1 MYPKFL
7 CIGAQKSGTSWLQA
21 NMQTHPGIWL
31 PPIKEVHY
39 LDDRTS
45 GVFKSL
51 FSSSKRA
58 RKGRAYLGEQL
69 RALPRGGNLSELRWA
84 LHYNFAPRSDAWY
97 SALFP
102 EIPGKITG
110 EICPGYARI
119 RGDGVARVHRL
130 MPDAKIVY
138 FIRNPVDRAWSYANQ
153 YFTSPRSKGS
163 YGGPDKVPADVLQA
177 FLRKDSTG
185 HSDFLGA
192 LDAWERYYGKEQML
206 VCFFDDLAADPLALF
221 RRILD
226 FVGADSTD
234 QYLPATLGTNRNPS
248 RGAGAGDQMRGALS
262 KIHLEQLRGLDA
274 RLASPWTAK
283 WLAKAEETLAADA
296 VRVLP

>member
-21 NMQTHPGIWL
+21 NMQTHPQIWL

-39 LDDRTS
+39 LDQRTS

-58 RKGRAYLGEQL
+58 RKGRAYLMEQL
-69 RALPRGGNLSELRWA
+69 RALPRGGNLKDLRWA
-84 LHYNFAPRSDAWY
+84 LHYNFVSRSDAWY

-102 EIPGKITG
+102 DIPGKVTG
-110 EICPGYARI
+110 EICPGYARL
-119 RGDGVARVHRL
+119 RGDGVARVHAL

-153 YFTSPRSKGS
+153 YFSSPRQKGS
-163 YGGPDKVPADVLQA
+163 FGGSDKVPADVLQA
-177 FLRKDSTG
+177 FLLKDSTG

-192 LDAWERYYGKEQML
+192 LDAWGRYYGKDQML
-206 VCFFDDLAADPLALF
+206 VCFFDDLASDPRALF

-226 FVGADSTD
+226 FVGADSAD
-234 QYLPATLGTNRNPS
+234 RFLPATLTVNQNPS
-248 RGAGAGDQMRGALS
+248 RGARAEDSMRVALA
-262 KIHLEQLRGLDA
+262 KIHHAQLRGLQA
-274 RLASPWTAK
+274 RFDNPWTAK
-283 WLAKAEETLAADA
+283 WLAAAEELLAASGD
-296 VRVLP
+296 